1 MEKILKKMMMKY
13 FVFKLQEDWREELKK
28 IPEEHLKQWMD
39 EDLFVKMEEQ
49 AESLASGFIDEAT
62 TTWDNELWMD
72 INDFVSDYN
81 EELEKIQ
88 EDQDVPEEYWD
99 TEDGDAEEDISDIP
113 SNDCGHLTIEDMFSG
128 VNNPDQEIPEEYWD
142 TEDGDAEEENKEVA
156 LMQCLDANPACNCD
170 HMDTHPHSIGCDT
183 GCVYQ
188 QHSSCVVYAEDTG
201 EEWTDI
207 PDEIAKTGGL

>member
-1 MEKILKKMMMKY
+1 MEKILKKMIMKY

-28 IPEEHLKQWMD
+28 IPEELLKKWMD
-39 EDLFVKMEEQ
+39 DDLFVKMKEQ

-99 TEDGDAEEDISDIP
+99 TEDGDAEDEDE
-113 SNDCGHLTIEDMFSG
+113 G
-128 VNNPDQEIPEEYWD
+128 
-142 TEDGDAEEENKEVA
+142 KEVV
-156 LMQCLDANPACNCD
+156 LMHCLDANPACNCD
-170 HMDTHPHSIGCDT
+170 HMDIHPHSIGCDT

-207 PDEIAKTGGL
+207 PDEITQTGGL